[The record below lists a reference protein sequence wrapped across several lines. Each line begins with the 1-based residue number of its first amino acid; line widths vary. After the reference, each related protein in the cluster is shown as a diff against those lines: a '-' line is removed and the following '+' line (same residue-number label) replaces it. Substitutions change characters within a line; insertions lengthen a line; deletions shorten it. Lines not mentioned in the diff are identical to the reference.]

1 LKRLRRN
8 QKVAGL
14 SRTLTRKGDNV
25 AGDLPQGLFTVA
37 LAGNNMD
44 DYNAMEEAKRDGVLV
59 YYLTVDDDDELYA
72 ILDEENSHI
81 REQWIIIGTHTALE
95 WGL

>member
-1 LKRLRRN
+1 
-8 QKVAGL
+8 
-14 SRTLTRKGDNV
+14 
-25 AGDLPQGLFTVA
+25 
-37 LAGNNMD
+37 MD
-44 DYNAMEEAKRDGVLV
+44 DYEAMEEAERDGVLV

-72 ILDEENSHI
+72 ILDEENSQI